1 MLLEIMALAVGA
13 WASWQDLHK
22 KKFNMLTVLASLIIL
37 LLGILQNWPAGG
49 EAALIGLTIGMT
61 LQILTDWQ
69 SGDTILLTMYSA
81 VFLHPFYIMLATIST
96 SFVPA
101 LFLAREKGKGATIP
115 YAPFLT
121 LAALVVEAVN
131 LAGGLT

>member
-1 MLLEIMALAVGA
+1 MLLKIMALSVGA
-13 WASWQDLHK
+13 WASLQDLREK
-22 KKFNMLTVLASLIIL
+22 SFNMLTVLASLIIL
-37 LLGILQNWPAGG
+37 LLCILQNWPAGG
-49 EAALIGLTIGMT
+49 KAALVGLAIGLM
-61 LQILTDWQ
+61 LQLLTSWQ
-69 SGDTILLTMYSA
+69 LGDTILLTIYSA

-121 LAALVVEAVN
+121 LGTLVVEAILV
-131 LAGGLT
+131 GGST